1 MRYTSFELVRVT
13 EAAAI
18 AGSAWIG
25 TGNKEAADKAATD
38 AMRERLNLVD
48 FAGKIVIGEG
58 KKDKSFGLYS
68 GEYVGKRGE
77 GMGEVVGEEGSE
89 LYEIAV
95 DPIDGTRP
103 TVTSGPEAISVIA
116 VGEKGALF
124 ATDEY
129 YMNKLAYGPEVA
141 KKVELSLAD
150 PISKTIKL
158 YSAVTGKETSSIVV
172 CILDRPRHE
181 KLIAELRKI
190 GVRIKLIQDCDI
202 SGAIACCL
210 PESGIDLLWGSGG
223 APEGVITAC
232 AMKCLKGGFQV
243 QVVKPDLKSVDGK
256 IYSIEDL
263 VRGPC
268 AFAATGVTNG
278 SLLRGV
284 RFTSQGPVTNSV
296 FMRSESGTVRW
307 LTTYHGDS
315 VP

>member
-1 MRYTSFELVRVT
+1 MRHISFELVRVT

-25 TGNKEAADKAATD
+25 TGKKEAADKAATD
-38 AMRERLNLVD
+38 AMRERLNLID

-58 KKDKSFGLYS
+58 KKDKSFGLYG
-68 GEYVGKRGE
+68 GEYVGRQGE
-77 GMGEVVGEEGSE
+77 GLGQVADETGRE
-89 LYEIAV
+89 LYELAV

-116 VGEKGALF
+116 VADKGSLF
-124 ATDEY
+124 ATTEF

-141 KKVELSLAD
+141 KKVELSLGD
-150 PISKTIKL
+150 PIAKTIKL
-158 YSAVTGKETSSIVV
+158 YSAVTGKDTSSVVV

-232 AMKCLKGGFQV
+232 AMKCLKGGFQA
-243 QVVKPDLKSVDGK
+243 QVVKPDLKPVDGK

-263 VRGPC
+263 VRGHC

-315 VP
+315 IP